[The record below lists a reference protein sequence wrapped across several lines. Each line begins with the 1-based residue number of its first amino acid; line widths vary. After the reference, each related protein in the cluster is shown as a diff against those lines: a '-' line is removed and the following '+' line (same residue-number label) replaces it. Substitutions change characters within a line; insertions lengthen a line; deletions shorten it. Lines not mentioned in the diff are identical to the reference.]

1 MGSGSSGPMSP
12 STPSRTSYRLTGS
25 FEPGGAGQTRSISR
39 SLRLVEESIIE
50 HPELPNLAREAIR
63 RGADVIGGVPNFE
76 RYATRQTEHL
86 EALFDIAEEFGLPVD
101 VHVDF
106 DADPEQK
113 VLEVLPTPPLRGAFR
128 AAYSRATA
136 MPLSSTWRPRTL
148 GSSRS
153 CSAQR
158 SRSASRRPQTSN
170 TSGPLVVFRS
180 IAGAHYEGAARCRR
194 QRCGRQR
201 QRERHVVCVRPP
213 RSCRDGLQSSR
224 PPRRCRGC
232 PR

>member
-1 MGSGSSGPMSP
+1 VRSSSPLLMGSGSSGPMSP

-25 FEPGGAGQTRSISR
+25 FEPGGAGQTRSM
-39 SLRLVEESIIE
+39 
-50 HPELPNLAREAIR
+50 
-63 RGADVIGGVPNFE
+63 
-76 RYATRQTEHL
+76 
-86 EALFDIAEEFGLPVD
+86 LFDIAEEFGLPVD